1 MKCAALAQGTAP
13 VVVSLRPTPL
23 QTPSPIVSDG
33 GRPPHNSERVQ
44 VSIEAPEYRVNS
56 HLLVT

>member
-1 MKCAALAQGTAP
+1 MKCTALAQGVAP

-23 QTPSPIVSDG
+23 QTSDPIVNDG

-44 VSIEAPEYRVNS
+44 VSIRAPEYRVNS
-56 HLLVT
+56 RLLVT